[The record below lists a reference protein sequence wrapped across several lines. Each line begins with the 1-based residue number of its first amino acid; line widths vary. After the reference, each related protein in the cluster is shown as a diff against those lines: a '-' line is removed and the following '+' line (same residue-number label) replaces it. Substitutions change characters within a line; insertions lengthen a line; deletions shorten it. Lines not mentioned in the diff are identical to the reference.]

1 MAIMALPKIIDNKRK
16 KLAEVLIDISKQFEE
31 LSVATGYWDI
41 EGMKLILESIKDYK
55 KVRILIGREP
65 LLKRD
70 NKKDIEQPEPD
81 YPDKDFFD
89 DLSRIDPSPEL
100 KQVVIQMKEMID
112 SDQLQVR
119 VYRRSFLHAKCYIF
133 GNYEST
139 EAIGIIGSSNFTR
152 NGMTSNSELNSLES
166 DHRVVTFQPKT
177 PDQEVGHL
185 FWFDELWND
194 EKTEEWTGKF
204 IELVDTSVHG
214 ELLFSPYEMYIKTLD
229 YMYGDLLKE
238 DREIE
243 ALTDRKLQSFQ
254 ERSVK
259 QILWRLDKNG
269 VAMLADSVGLGKT
282 ITAIGVIRQ
291 YSGRRIIVIAPK
303 SLVGQWENEIAR
315 ERILGITVVSMQN
328 KNQIDEERK
337 KDRYMPISLF
347 VIDESHN
354 LRSHNSKRFQQISEW
369 LVDNS
374 DANTLLLTATPVN
387 NSIDDLTN
395 QILLGTR
402 GEQDLLQ
409 VNVRNS
415 EGVIKSRSFFDALF
429 ELKKRI
435 SQNRAQ
441 GNDME
446 PIYKEARQVIDPIL
460 REFVIRNTRQSIEE
474 ELDGKGLEIDG
485 KEFFFPK
492 IKVSNETFNS
502 GEYQS
507 IEINSV
513 IKSIEKTAVEN
524 IQETTDIL
532 VHPLR
537 QLEGLKDQEIDVSD
551 KSIIYRLYQ
560 YILSLS
566 FIPYRTS
573 MYDYKVYGKTLEDIK
588 NIKFTKETKEKLG
601 WQLSMYG
608 LLRIVWLKRF
618 ESSSYSLLESVKKYQ
633 KRLKTFEDIFLQENL
648 LLNLSDID
656 DILDEYEAEDGE
668 NLDLT
673 DDEIL
678 EKAKKLG
685 IQVSQDTHNIN
696 AIKED
701 IASEKKILTAIIE
714 LTEQFKNKD
723 KKLEVF
729 LDKVTEIAKK
739 DPNKK
744 ILVFSFFADTIR
756 YLKENIFNN
765 NEDIFTANNTEFV
778 SGKEKANAMR
788 SAERFAP
795 VAKDARERVST
806 EEELTYL
813 FSTDILAEGQNL
825 QDCGLLI
832 NYDLHWNPVRMIQRN
847 GRINRLGSPHS
858 EVEVINIVPNKE
870 LDQFL
875 GLVTKLEDKI
885 SLINA
890 TIGSDSSVLG
900 EQINPVHYK
909 GIYDVDSDTATTEYL
924 RLEKEADVFTDDQF
938 TSDLKHFREQ
948 VDQETQ
954 KAIEKIPIYKWGV
967 VDQSKIALS
976 PEVLVFSQSE
986 FSNNQKQFAFYRNNK
1001 NANALDVLLTG
1012 EALQVLRSNDQ
1023 ERKKDNIAL
1032 DKKLHLEYVSKNG
1045 PQITR
1050 FDNHIQRL
1058 TPSQQTILD
1067 EATTVGWNTTDRARL
1082 ESLLLTRNVFHGR
1095 IARKLTKQ
1103 LREVIRDGKLSE
1115 RDTILEKVKKTLPE
1129 EKQAVKVISVNPIF
1143 GFSRDN
1149 N

>member
-1 MAIMALPKIIDNKRK
+1 MKKFPKIIDNKRVN
-16 KLAEVLIDISKQFEE
+16 LLDSLISVSENFDEISI
-31 LSVATGYWDI
+31 ATGYWD
-41 EGMKLILESIKDYK
+41 LEATALLLPHLKNYK
-55 KVRILIGREP
+55 KIRLLIGREP
-65 LLKRD
+65 LIPRYQL
-70 NKKDIEQPEPD
+70 NEVEPD
-81 YPDKDFFD
+81 FPDKDIFD
-89 DLSRIDPSPEL
+89 DLQKLKIDSKLKPTVKEL
-100 KQVVIQMKEMID
+100 KKLVDEKILEVK
-112 SDQLQVR
+112 VFKKA
-119 VYRRSFLHAKCYIF
+119 FLHAKCYIF
-133 GNYEST
+133 GNFESET
-139 EAIGIIGSSNFTR
+139 AIGIIGSSNFTK
-152 NGMTSNSELNSLES
+152 NGITSNRELNAGE
-166 DHRVVTFQPKT
+166 DDQRVVQFNPKNEN
-177 PDQEVGHL
+177 QEHGHL
-185 FWFDELWND
+185 SWFEEVWTDEGCV
-194 EKTEEWTGKF
+194 EWTGKF
-204 IELVDTSVHG
+204 IELIDTSIHG
-214 ELLFSPYEMYIKTLD
+214 EMLFSPYEMYIKTLD
-229 YMYGDLLKE
+229 HMYGDLLKE
-238 DREIE
+238 DRKIE
-243 ALTDRKLQSFQ
+243 ALSSRKLQNFQ

-291 YSGRRIIVIAPK
+291 YIGRRIIVIAPK

-315 ERILGITVVSMQN
+315 EKILGITVISMQN

-337 KDRYMPISLF
+337 KDQYIPISLF

-429 ELKKRI
+429 ELKKKI

-441 GNDME
+441 GNDMT

-474 ELDGKGLEIDG
+474 ELNGNGLEIDG

-507 IEINSV
+507 IIIDSV
-513 IKSIEKTAVEN
+513 IESIEKTPVEK

-532 VHPLR
+532 IHPLR
-537 QLEGLKDQEIDVSD
+537 QLEELKKETMNITG

-573 MYDYKVYGKTLEDIK
+573 MYDHKVYGKTLDEIK
-588 NIKFTKETKEKLG
+588 NIKFTKETKEKIGL
-601 WQLSMYG
+601 QLSMYG

-618 ESSSYSLLESVKKYQ
+618 ESSSYALLASVKRYQ

-673 DDEIL
+673 DEEIL

-685 IQVSQDTHNIN
+685 TKVSTNSHNIK
-696 AIKED
+696 ALKED
-701 IASEKKILTAIIE
+701 IATEKEILAVIIE

-723 KKLEVF
+723 KKLAVF
-729 LDKVTEIAKK
+729 LEKVTKIAKK
-739 DPNKK
+739 NPNKK
-744 ILVFSFFADTIR
+744 ILVFSFFADTIK
-756 YLKENIFNN
+756 YLKENVLNN
-765 NEDIFTANNTEFV
+765 KKNIFTTENTEFV
-778 SGKEKANAMR
+778 SGKEKADAMR

-795 VAKDARERVST
+795 VAKDARERVS
-806 EEELTYL
+806 EKEELTYL
-813 FSTDILAEGQNL
+813 FSTDVLAEGQNL

-900 EQINPVHYK
+900 EQINPINYK
-909 GIYDVDSDTATTEYL
+909 GIYDTDSDTATAEYL

-938 TSDLKHFREQ
+938 IADLKHFKEQ
-948 VDQETQ
+948 ATPEAQN
-954 KAIEKIPIYKWGV
+954 ALEKIPVFKWGV
-967 VDQSKIALS
+967 VDQTKILQS

-986 FSNNQKQFAFYRNNK
+986 FSNNQKQFTFFRNNK
-1001 NANALDVLLTG
+1001 SANALDVLLTG
-1012 EALQVLRSNDQ
+1012 EALQTLRSNDQ
-1023 ERKKDNIAL
+1023 ERKKDNITL
-1032 DKKLHLEYVSKNG
+1032 NKKLHLEYVSKNG

-1050 FDNHIQRL
+1050 FDSNIQRL

-1067 EATTVGWNTTDRARL
+1067 EAMNVGWSASDRARL
-1082 ESLLLTRNVFHGR
+1082 ESLLMTRNVFHGR

-1103 LREVIRDGKLSE
+1103 LREVIREGKLSE
-1115 RDTILEKVKKTLPE
+1115 RDSILEKIKKILPE
-1129 EKQAVKVISVNPIF
+1129 EKQAVKVVSVNPIF

>member
-1 MAIMALPKIIDNKRK
+1 MKKFPKIIDNQRIN
-16 KLAEVLIDISKQFEE
+16 LLDTLVEASSNFDEISI
-31 LSVATGYWDI
+31 ATGYWD
-41 EGMKLILESIKDYK
+41 LEATAQFLPHLKNYK
-55 KVRILIGREP
+55 KIRLLIGREP
-65 LLKRD
+65 MIPRHQL
-70 NKKDIEQPEPD
+70 NEVEPNF
-81 YPDKDFFD
+81 PDKDIFE
-89 DLSRIDPSPEL
+89 DLQKLKIDSNLKPTVKEL
-100 KQVVIQMKEMID
+100 KLFVDNKILEVK
-112 SDQLQVR
+112 VFKKT
-119 VYRRSFLHAKCYIF
+119 FLHAKCYIF
-133 GNYEST
+133 GNFESET
-139 EAIGIIGSSNFTR
+139 ALGVIGSSNFTK
-152 NGMTSNSELNSLES
+152 NGLTTNRELNAGE
-166 DHRVVTFQPKT
+166 DDQRVVQFNPKNET
-177 PDQEVGHL
+177 QEHGHL
-185 FWFDELWND
+185 SWF
-194 EKTEEWTGKF
+194 EEMWTDDGCIKWTGKF
-204 IELVDTSVHG
+204 IELVDTSIHG

-238 DREIE
+238 DRAIE
-243 ALTDRKLQSFQ
+243 DLSDRKLQNFQ

-291 YSGRRIIVIAPK
+291 YTGRRIIVIAPK
-303 SLVGQWENEIAR
+303 SLIGQWENEIAR

-328 KNQIDEERK
+328 KNQINEERK

-347 VIDESHN
+347 IIDESHN

-369 LVDNS
+369 IVDNS
-374 DANTLLLTATPVN
+374 DANTLLVTATPVN

-409 VNVRNS
+409 INVRNS

-435 SQNRAQ
+435 NQNRAQ
-441 GNDME
+441 GKDMS

-474 ELDGKGLEIDG
+474 ELGGKGLEIDG
-485 KEFFFPK
+485 KIFHFPK

-507 IEINSV
+507 IEISSV
-513 IKSIEKTAVEN
+513 IESIEKTSVEK

-537 QLEGLKDQEIDVSD
+537 QLEELKNEAIDIAD

-566 FIPYRTS
+566 FIPYRTA
-573 MYDYKVYGKTLEDIK
+573 MYDHKVYGKTLEEIK
-588 NIKFTKETKEKLG
+588 NIQFSKETRENLG

-608 LLRIVWLKRF
+608 LLRIVLLKRF
-618 ESSSYSLLESVKKYQ
+618 ESSSYALLASVKKYQ
-633 KRLKTFEDIFLQENL
+633 RRLKTFEDILLQEDL

-673 DDEIL
+673 DDEII

-685 IQVSQDTHNIN
+685 KKISKDSHNIN

-701 IASEKKILTAIIE
+701 LNSENKILTSIIE
-714 LTEQFKNKD
+714 LTEQFKSKD

-729 LDKVTEIAKK
+729 LEKVTKIAKN
-739 DPNKK
+739 DPKKK
-744 ILVFSFFADTIR
+744 ILIFSFFADTVR
-756 YLKENIFNN
+756 YLKENILGDAGN
-765 NEDIFTANNTEFV
+765 IFTVKNSEFV
-778 SGKEKANAMR
+778 SGKERANAIQ

-795 VAKDARERVST
+795 IAKDARARVA
-806 EEELTYL
+806 EKDELTYL
-813 FSTDILAEGQNL
+813 FSTDVLAEGQNL

-832 NYDLHWNPVRMIQRN
+832 NYDIHWNPVRMIQRN

-858 EVEVINIVPNKE
+858 EIEVINIVPNKE

-900 EQINPVHYK
+900 EQINPIHYK
-909 GIYDVDSDTATTEYL
+909 GIYDTDSNTATAEYL
-924 RLEKEADVFTDDQF
+924 RLEKDADVFTDDQF
-938 TSDLKHFREQ
+938 ISDLKHFREQ
-948 VDQETQ
+948 STPEQQNTL
-954 KAIEKIPIYKWGV
+954 EKIPVSKWGV
-967 VDQSKIALS
+967 VDQSKILQA
-976 PEVLVFSQSE
+976 PEVIIFSRSE
-986 FSNNQKQFAFYRNNK
+986 FSNNQKQLTFYRNNK
-1001 NANALDVLLTG
+1001 STNALDVLLTG
-1012 EALQVLRSNDQ
+1012 EALQILRSNNQ
-1023 ERKKDNIAL
+1023 ERKKDNITL
-1032 DKKLHLEYVSKNG
+1032 DKKLHFEYVSKNG

-1050 FDNHIQRL
+1050 FDNNIQRL
-1058 TPSQQTILD
+1058 TPSQQIILD
-1067 EATTVGWNTTDRARL
+1067 EAMSVGWSASDRARL
-1082 ESLLLTRNVFHGR
+1082 ESLLMTRNVFHGR

-1115 RDTILEKVKKTLPE
+1115 RDEILEKIKKILPE
-1129 EKQAVKVISVNPIF
+1129 EKKPVKVISVNPIF

>member
-1 MAIMALPKIIDNKRK
+1 MKKFPKIIDNTRVD
-16 KLAEVLIDISKQFEE
+16 LLNSLISVSANFDEISI
-31 LSVATGYWDI
+31 ATGYWD
-41 EGMKLILESIKDYK
+41 LEATALLLPHLKKYK
-55 KVRILIGREP
+55 KIRLLIGREP
-65 LLKRD
+65 LIPRHQL
-70 NKKDIEQPEPD
+70 NEVEPD
-81 YPDKDFFD
+81 FPDKDIFE
-89 DLSRIDPSPEL
+89 DLQKLKIDSNLKPTVKEL
-100 KQVVIQMKEMID
+100 KQLVDNKILEVK
-112 SDQLQVR
+112 VFKKA
-119 VYRRSFLHAKCYIF
+119 FLHAKCYIF
-133 GNYEST
+133 GNFESET
-139 EAIGIIGSSNFTR
+139 AIGVIGSSNFTK
-152 NGMTSNSELNSLES
+152 NGITSNRELNAGE
-166 DHRVVTFQPKT
+166 DDQRVVQFNPKNK
-177 PDQEVGHL
+177 DQEHGHL
-185 FWFDELWND
+185 SWFEEVWTDEGCV
-194 EKTEEWTGKF
+194 EWTGKF
-204 IELVDTSVHG
+204 IELIDTSIHG
-214 ELLFSPYEMYIKTLD
+214 EMLFSPYEMYIKTLD
-229 YMYGDLLKE
+229 HMYGDLLKE
-238 DREIE
+238 DRKIE
-243 ALTDRKLQSFQ
+243 ALSSRKLQNFQ

-291 YSGRRIIVIAPK
+291 YIGRRIIVIAPK

-315 ERILGITVVSMQN
+315 EKILGITVISMQN

-337 KDRYMPISLF
+337 KDQYIPISLF

-429 ELKKRI
+429 ELKKKI

-441 GNDME
+441 GNDMT

-474 ELDGKGLEIDG
+474 ELNGNGLEIDG

-507 IEINSV
+507 IIIDSV
-513 IKSIEKTAVEN
+513 IESIEKTPVEK

-532 VHPLR
+532 IHPLR
-537 QLEGLKDQEIDVSD
+537 QLEELKKETMNITG

-573 MYDYKVYGKTLEDIK
+573 MYDHKVYGKTLDEIK
-588 NIKFTKETKEKLG
+588 NIKFTKETKEKIGL
-601 WQLSMYG
+601 QLSMYG

-618 ESSSYSLLESVKKYQ
+618 ESSSYALLASVKRYQ

-673 DDEIL
+673 DEEIL

-685 IQVSQDTHNIN
+685 TKVSTNSHNIK
-696 AIKED
+696 ALKED
-701 IASEKKILTAIIE
+701 IATEKEILAVIIE

-723 KKLEVF
+723 KKLAVF
-729 LDKVTEIAKK
+729 LEKVTKIAKK
-739 DPNKK
+739 NPNKK
-744 ILVFSFFADTIR
+744 ILVFSFFADTIK
-756 YLKENIFNN
+756 YLKENVLNN
-765 NEDIFTANNTEFV
+765 KKNIFTTENTEFV
-778 SGKEKANAMR
+778 SGKEKADAMR

-795 VAKDARERVST
+795 VAKDARERVS
-806 EEELTYL
+806 EKEELTYL
-813 FSTDILAEGQNL
+813 FSTDVLAEGQNL

-900 EQINPVHYK
+900 EQINPINYK
-909 GIYDVDSDTATTEYL
+909 GIYDTDSDTATAEYL

-938 TSDLKHFREQ
+938 IADLKHFKEQ
-948 VDQETQ
+948 ATPEAQN
-954 KAIEKIPIYKWGV
+954 ALEKIPVFKWGV
-967 VDQSKIALS
+967 VDQTKILQS

-986 FSNNQKQFAFYRNNK
+986 FSNNQKQFTFFRNNK
-1001 NANALDVLLTG
+1001 SANALDVLLTG
-1012 EALQVLRSNDQ
+1012 EALQTLRSNDQ
-1023 ERKKDNIAL
+1023 ERKKDNITL
-1032 DKKLHLEYVSKNG
+1032 NKKLHLEYVSKNG

-1050 FDNHIQRL
+1050 FDSNIQRL

-1067 EATTVGWNTTDRARL
+1067 EAMNVGWSASDRARL
-1082 ESLLLTRNVFHGR
+1082 ESLLMTRNVFHGR

-1103 LREVIRDGKLSE
+1103 LREVIREGKLSE
-1115 RDTILEKVKKTLPE
+1115 RDSILEKIKKILPE
-1129 EKQAVKVISVNPIF
+1129 EKQAVKVVSVNPIF

>member
-1 MAIMALPKIIDNKRK
+1 MKKFPKIIDNKRIN
-16 KLAEVLIDISKQFEE
+16 LLESLISVSENFNEISI
-31 LSVATGYWDI
+31 ATGYWD
-41 EGMKLILESIKDYK
+41 LEATALLLPYLKKYK
-55 KVRILIGREP
+55 KIRLLIGREP
-65 LLKRD
+65 LIPRHQL
-70 NKKDIEQPEPD
+70 NEVEPD
-81 YPDKDFFD
+81 FPDKDIFE
-89 DLSRIDPSPEL
+89 DLQKLKIDSNLKPTVREL
-100 KQVVIQMKEMID
+100 KLLVDNKILEVK
-112 SDQLQVR
+112 VFKKA
-119 VYRRSFLHAKCYIF
+119 FLHAKCYIF
-133 GNYEST
+133 GNFESET
-139 EAIGIIGSSNFTR
+139 AIGVIGSSNFTK
-152 NGMTSNSELNSLES
+152 NGLTTNRELNAGE
-166 DHRVVTFQPKT
+166 DDQRVVQFNPKNK
-177 PDQEVGHL
+177 DQEQGHL
-185 FWFDELWND
+185 SWFEEVWTDD
-194 EKTEEWTGKF
+194 GCIEWTGKF

-243 ALTDRKLQSFQ
+243 ALSDRKLQNFQ

-291 YSGRRIIVIAPK
+291 YTGRRIIVIAPK

-347 VIDESHN
+347 VVDESHN

-374 DANTLLLTATPVN
+374 DAGTLLLTATPVN

-441 GNDME
+441 GSDMD

-474 ELDGKGLEIDG
+474 ELNGRGLEIDG

-502 GEYQS
+502 GDYQS
-507 IEINSV
+507 IKINSA
-513 IKSIEKTAVEN
+513 IEPIEKTPVEK
-524 IQETTDIL
+524 IQETTDVL

-537 QLEGLKDQEIDVSD
+537 QLQESDGQEIDISD

-573 MYDYKVYGKTLEDIK
+573 MYDHKVYGKELEDIK
-588 NIKFTKETKEKLG
+588 NIKFTKETKEKIGL
-601 WQLSMYG
+601 QLSMYG

-618 ESSSYSLLESVKKYQ
+618 ESSSYALLESVKKYQ
-633 KRLKTFEDIFLQENL
+633 KRLKTFEDILLQENL

-668 NLDLT
+668 NIDLT

-685 IQVSQDTHNIN
+685 TKISTDSHNIN

-701 IASEKKILTAIIE
+701 LASEKKILTAIVE
-714 LTEQFKNKD
+714 LTDQFKSKD

-729 LDKVTEIAKK
+729 LRKVTEIAKK

-744 ILVFSFFADTIR
+744 ILVFSFFADTVR
-756 YLKENIFNN
+756 YLKENTLNGAGN
-765 NEDIFTANNTEFV
+765 IFTVENTEFV

-795 VAKDARERVST
+795 VAKDARDRVSDK
-806 EEELTYL
+806 EELTYL
-813 FSTDILAEGQNL
+813 FSTDVLAEGQNL

-900 EQINPVHYK
+900 EQINPIHYK
-909 GIYDVDSDTATTEYL
+909 GIYDTDSDTATAEYL

-938 TSDLKHFREQ
+938 ISDLKHFREQ
-948 VDQETQ
+948 AKPEAQN
-954 KAIEKIPIYKWGV
+954 AIEKIPMHKWGV
-967 VDQSKIALS
+967 VDQSKIIQS

-986 FSNNQKQFAFYRNNK
+986 FSNNQRQFTFYRNNK
-1001 NANALDVLLTG
+1001 SSNALDVLLTG
-1012 EALQVLRSNDQ
+1012 EALQVLRSDDQ
-1023 ERKKDNIAL
+1023 ERKKDNISF
-1032 DKKLHLEYVSKNG
+1032 DKKIHLEYVSKNS

-1067 EATTVGWNTTDRARL
+1067 EAMTVGWGATDRARL

-1103 LREVIRDGKLSE
+1103 LREVIREGKLSE
-1115 RDTILEKVKKTLPE
+1115 RDSILGEIKKMLPE
-1129 EKQAVKVISVNPIF
+1129 EKQSVKVVAVNPIF
-1143 GFSRDN
+1143 GFARDN

>member
-1 MAIMALPKIIDNKRK
+1 MNLPKIIDNNRRK
-16 KLAEVLIDISKQFEE
+16 LLDCLITASNDFDEISI
-31 LSVATGYWDI
+31 ATGYWD
-41 EGMKLILESIKDYK
+41 LEATALLLPYLKNYK
-55 KVRILIGREP
+55 KIRLLIGREP
-65 LLKRD
+65 LIPRYQL
-70 NKKDIEQPEPD
+70 NEVEPD
-81 YPDKDFFD
+81 FPDKDIFE
-89 DLSRIDPSPEL
+89 DLQKLKIDSNLKPTVKEL
-100 KQVVIQMKEMID
+100 KSLVDNKILEVK
-112 SDQLQVR
+112 VFKKA
-119 VYRRSFLHAKCYIF
+119 FLHAKCYIF
-133 GNYEST
+133 GNFESET
-139 EAIGIIGSSNFTR
+139 ALGIIGSSNFTK
-152 NGMTSNSELNSLES
+152 NGLTINRELNAGE
-166 DHRVVTFQPKT
+166 DDQRVVQFNPKNKT
-177 PDQEVGHL
+177 QEHGHL
-185 FWFDELWND
+185 SWFEEVWTDD
-194 EKTEEWTGKF
+194 GCVEWTGKF
-204 IELVDTSVHG
+204 VELVDTSIHG

-243 ALTDRKLQSFQ
+243 ALSSRKLQSFQ

-291 YSGRRIIVIAPK
+291 YVGRRIIVIAPK

-315 ERILGITVVSMQN
+315 EKILGITVVSMQN

-354 LRSHNSKRFQQISEW
+354 LRSHSSRRFQQISQW

-441 GNDME
+441 GNDMA

-474 ELDGKGLEIDG
+474 ELGGKGLEIDG

-507 IEINSV
+507 IIINSV
-513 IKSIEKTAVEN
+513 IKSIEKTSVEK

-537 QLEGLKDQEIDVSD
+537 QLEKLKDKEIDISD

-566 FIPYRTS
+566 FIPYRTA
-573 MYDYKVYGKTLEDIK
+573 MYDHKVYGKTLEEIK
-588 NIKFTKETKEKLG
+588 NIKFTKETKENLG

-608 LLRIVWLKRF
+608 LLRIVLLKRF
-618 ESSSYSLLESVKKYQ
+618 ESSSHALLASVKKYQ
-633 KRLKTFEDIFLQENL
+633 KRLKTFEDILLQENL

-668 NLDLT
+668 SLDLT
-673 DDEIL
+673 DEEIL
-678 EKAKKLG
+678 EKAKKFG
-685 IQVSQDTHNIN
+685 TKISKDSHNII

-701 IASEKKILTAIIE
+701 LALEKKIITAILE
-714 LTEQFKNKD
+714 LTEEFKSKD

-729 LDKVTEIAKK
+729 LEKVTEITKK

-744 ILVFSFFADTIR
+744 ILIFSFFADTVR
-756 YLKENIFNN
+756 YLKENVLVSSGN
-765 NEDIFTANNTEFV
+765 IFTPENTEFV
-778 SGKEKANAMR
+778 SGKERANAMQ

-795 VAKDARERVST
+795 VAKDARERIS
-806 EEELTYL
+806 EKDEITYL
-813 FSTDILAEGQNL
+813 FSTDVLAEGQNL

-858 EVEVINIVPNKE
+858 EIEVINIIPNKE

-900 EQINPVHYK
+900 EQINPINYK
-909 GIYDVDSDTATTEYL
+909 GIYDTDSNTATTEYL

-938 TSDLKHFREQ
+938 ISDLKYFREQ
-948 VDQETQ
+948 ATPEAQN
-954 KAIEKIPIYKWGV
+954 ALEKIPVSKWGV
-967 VDQSKIALS
+967 IDQEKIIQS

-986 FSNNQKQFAFYRNNK
+986 FSNNQKQFTFYRNNRS
-1001 NANALDVLLTG
+1001 ANALDVLLIG
-1012 EALQVLRSNDQ
+1012 EALQTLRSNNR

-1032 DKKLHLEYVSKNG
+1032 DKKAHLEYVLKNG

-1050 FDNHIQRL
+1050 FDNNIQRL

-1067 EATTVGWNTTDRARL
+1067 EAMTVGWSASDRARL
-1082 ESLLLTRNVFHGR
+1082 ESLLLTRNIFHGR

-1115 RDTILEKVKKTLPE
+1115 RDEILERIKKMLPE
-1129 EKQAVKVISVNPIF
+1129 EKKSVKVVSVNPIF

-1149 N
+1149 S

>member
-1 MAIMALPKIIDNKRK
+1 MKKFPKIIDNKRVN
-16 KLAEVLIDISKQFEE
+16 LLESLISVSENFDEISI
-31 LSVATGYWDI
+31 ATGYWD
-41 EGMKLILESIKDYK
+41 LEATALLLPYLKKYK
-55 KVRILIGREP
+55 KIRLLIGREP
-65 LLKRD
+65 LIPRHQL
-70 NKKDIEQPEPD
+70 NEVEPD
-81 YPDKDFFD
+81 FPDKDIFE
-89 DLSRIDPSPEL
+89 DLQKLKIDSNLKPTVKEL
-100 KQVVIQMKEMID
+100 KLLVDNKILEVK
-112 SDQLQVR
+112 VFKKA
-119 VYRRSFLHAKCYIF
+119 FLHAKCYIF
-133 GNYEST
+133 GNFESET
-139 EAIGIIGSSNFTR
+139 AIGVIGSSNFTK
-152 NGMTSNSELNSLES
+152 NGLTTNRELNAGE
-166 DHRVVTFQPKT
+166 DDQRVVQFNPKNK
-177 PDQEVGHL
+177 DQEHGHL
-185 FWFDELWND
+185 SWFEEVWTDD
-194 EKTEEWTGKF
+194 GCIEWTGKF

-243 ALTDRKLQSFQ
+243 ALSDRKLQNFQ

-291 YSGRRIIVIAPK
+291 YTGRRIIVIAPK

-347 VIDESHN
+347 VVDESHN

-374 DANTLLLTATPVN
+374 DADTLLLTATPVN

-441 GNDME
+441 GNDMA

-502 GEYQS
+502 GDYQS
-507 IEINSV
+507 IKINSA
-513 IKSIEKTAVEN
+513 IEPIEKTPVEK
-524 IQETTDIL
+524 IQETTDVL

-537 QLEGLKDQEIDVSD
+537 QLQESDGQEIDISD

-573 MYDYKVYGKTLEDIK
+573 MYDHKVYGKELEDIK
-588 NIKFTKETKEKLG
+588 NIKFIKETKEKIGL
-601 WQLSMYG
+601 QLSMYG

-618 ESSSYSLLESVKKYQ
+618 ESSSYALLESVKKYQ
-633 KRLKTFEDIFLQENL
+633 KRLKTFEDILLQENL

-668 NLDLT
+668 NIDLT

-685 IQVSQDTHNIN
+685 TKISTDSYNIN

-701 IASEKKILTAIIE
+701 LASEKKILTAIVE
-714 LTEQFKNKD
+714 LTDQFKSKD

-729 LDKVTEIAKK
+729 LRKVTEIAKK
-739 DPNKK
+739 DPSKK
-744 ILVFSFFADTIR
+744 ILVFSFFADTVR
-756 YLKENIFNN
+756 YLKENTLNGAGN
-765 NEDIFTANNTEFV
+765 IFTVENTEFV

-795 VAKDARERVST
+795 VAKDARDRVSDK
-806 EEELTYL
+806 EELTYL
-813 FSTDILAEGQNL
+813 FSTDVLAEGQNL

-900 EQINPVHYK
+900 EQINPIHYK
-909 GIYDVDSDTATTEYL
+909 GIYDTDSDTATAEYL

-938 TSDLKHFREQ
+938 ISDLKHFREQ
-948 VDQETQ
+948 AKPEAQD
-954 KAIEKIPIYKWGV
+954 AIEKIPMHKWGV
-967 VDQSKIALS
+967 VDQSKIIQS

-986 FSNNQKQFAFYRNNK
+986 FSNNQKQFTFYRNNK
-1001 NANALDVLLTG
+1001 SSNALDVLLTG

-1023 ERKKDNIAL
+1023 ERKKDKISL
-1032 DKKLHLEYVSKNG
+1032 DKKIHLEYVSKNG

-1067 EATTVGWNTTDRARL
+1067 EAMTVGWSATDRARL

-1095 IARKLTKQ
+1095 IARKLTKK
-1103 LREVIRDGKLSE
+1103 LREVIREGKTEE
-1115 RDTILEKVKKTLPE
+1115 RDAILEKIKKILPE
-1129 EKQAVKVISVNPIF
+1129 ERMQVKVVSVNPIF

-1149 N
+1149 S

>member
-1 MAIMALPKIIDNKRK
+1 MKKFPKIIDNQRRK
-16 KLAEVLIDISKQFEE
+16 LLDMLIEISDNYDEI
-31 LSVATGYWDI
+31 SIATGYWD
-41 EGMKLILESIKDYK
+41 LEATALLLPHLKNYK
-55 KVRILIGREP
+55 KIRLLIGREP
-65 LLKRD
+65 LIPRHQL
-70 NKKDIEQPEPD
+70 NEIEPD
-81 YPDKDFFD
+81 FPDKDIFE
-89 DLSRIDPSPEL
+89 DLQKLKIDSNLKPTVKEL
-100 KQVVIQMKEMID
+100 KELVDNKILEVK
-112 SDQLQVR
+112 VFKKA
-119 VYRRSFLHAKCYIF
+119 FLHAKCYIF
-133 GNYEST
+133 GNFESET
-139 EAIGIIGSSNFTR
+139 AIGIIGSSNFTK
-152 NGMTSNSELNSLES
+152 NGITSNRELNAGE
-166 DHRVVTFQPKT
+166 DDQRVVQFNPKNKT
-177 PDQEVGHL
+177 QEHGHL
-185 FWFDELWND
+185 SWF
-194 EKTEEWTGKF
+194 EEVWTDDGCVEWSGKF

-243 ALTDRKLQSFQ
+243 ALSDRKLQDFQ

-291 YSGRRIIVIAPK
+291 YTGRRIIVIAPK

-315 ERILGITVVSMQN
+315 EKILGITVVSMQN

-374 DANTLLLTATPVN
+374 EANTLLLTATPVN

-474 ELDGKGLEIDG
+474 ELSGKGLEIDG

-502 GEYQS
+502 GDYQS
-507 IEINSV
+507 IEIDSV
-513 IKSIEKTAVEN
+513 IEPIEKTPVEK
-524 IQETTDIL
+524 IQETTDLL

-537 QLEGLKDQEIDVSD
+537 QLKELKNQDIDISD

-573 MYDYKVYGKTLEDIK
+573 MYDHKVYGKTLEEIK
-588 NIKFTKETKEKLG
+588 NIKFTKETKEKIGL
-601 WQLSMYG
+601 QLSMYG

-618 ESSSYSLLESVKKYQ
+618 ESSSYALLESVKKYQ
-633 KRLKTFEDIFLQENL
+633 KRLKTFEDILLQENL

-656 DILDEYEAEDGE
+656 DILDEYEVEDGE
-668 NLDLT
+668 NIDLT
-673 DDEIL
+673 DDEIF

-685 IQVSQDTHNIN
+685 TKISTDSHDID

-701 IASEKKILTAIIE
+701 IAYEKEILTAIVE

-729 LDKVTEIAKK
+729 LRKVTEIAKN

-744 ILVFSFFADTIR
+744 ILVFSFFADTVR
-756 YLKENIFNN
+756 YLKENVLNSSGNF
-765 NEDIFTANNTEFV
+765 FTVENTEFV
-778 SGKEKANAMR
+778 SGKEKSSAMR

-795 VAKDARERVST
+795 IAKDARDRVS
-806 EEELTYL
+806 EKEELTYL
-813 FSTDILAEGQNL
+813 FSTDVLAEGQNL

-858 EVEVINIVPNKE
+858 EVKVINIVPNKE

-900 EQINPVHYK
+900 EQINPIHYK
-909 GIYDVDSDTATTEYL
+909 GIYNTDSDTATAEYL

-938 TSDLKHFREQ
+938 ISDLKHFKEQ
-948 VDQETQ
+948 ATQEAQ
-954 KAIEKIPIYKWGV
+954 NALEKIPLSKWGV
-967 VDQSKIALS
+967 IDPSKILQS
-976 PEVLVFSQSE
+976 PEVLVFSRSE
-986 FSNNQKQFAFYRNNK
+986 FSNNQKQFNFYRNDK
-1001 NANALDVLLTG
+1001 KANALDVLLTG
-1012 EALQVLRSNDQ
+1012 EALQVLRSNNQ
-1023 ERKKDNIAL
+1023 ERKKDNISL
-1032 DKKLHLEYVSKNG
+1032 DKELHLEYVSKNG

-1067 EATTVGWNTTDRARL
+1067 EAMNVGWSATDRARL
-1082 ESLLLTRNVFHGR
+1082 EGLLMTRNVFHGR
-1095 IARKLTKQ
+1095 VARKLTKQ
-1103 LREVIRDGKLSE
+1103 LREVIREGKMSE
-1115 RDTILEKVKKTLPE
+1115 RDSILDKIKKILPE
-1129 EKQAVKVISVNPIF
+1129 EKQAVKVASVNPIF

>member
-1 MAIMALPKIIDNKRK
+1 MASCPKIIDNKRK
-16 KLAEVLIDISKQFEE
+16 ILLNILIKLSSDFNEISI
-31 LSVATGYWDI
+31 ATGYWDL
-41 EGMKLILESIKDYK
+41 EATKLLLPYLKKYKKIRLLIGQEPLINRYKKNQVEPDFPDQDIFEDLQKLKINSDLKPTVQDLKKLVDNKILEVKVFK
-55 KVRILIGREP
+55 KA
-65 LLKRD
+65 
-70 NKKDIEQPEPD
+70 
-81 YPDKDFFD
+81 
-89 DLSRIDPSPEL
+89 
-100 KQVVIQMKEMID
+100 
-112 SDQLQVR
+112 
-119 VYRRSFLHAKCYIF
+119 FLHAKCYIF
-133 GNYEST
+133 GNFESET
-139 EAIGIIGSSNFTR
+139 AIGIIGSSNFTK
-152 NGMTSNSELNSLES
+152 NGITSNRELNAGE
-166 DHRVVTFQPKT
+166 DDQRVVQFNPKNK
-177 PDQEVGHL
+177 DQEHGHL
-185 FWFDELWND
+185 SWFEEVWTDEGCV
-194 EKTEEWTGKF
+194 EWTGKF

-243 ALTDRKLQSFQ
+243 ALSDRKLQNFQ

-291 YSGRRIIVIAPK
+291 YTGRRIIVIAPK

-315 ERILGITVVSMQN
+315 EKILGITVVSMQN

-441 GNDME
+441 GNDMA

-492 IKVSNETFNS
+492 IKVSNKTFNS
-502 GEYQS
+502 GNYQS
-507 IEINSV
+507 IKINSA
-513 IKSIEKTAVEN
+513 IEPIEKTPVEK
-524 IQETTDIL
+524 IQETTDVLI
-532 VHPLR
+532 HPLR
-537 QLEGLKDQEIDVSD
+537 QLKESGDQEIDVSD

-560 YILSLS
+560 YILALS
-566 FIPYRTS
+566 FIPYRTAI
-573 MYDYKVYGKTLEDIK
+573 YDHKVYGKNIEEIK
-588 NIKFTKETKEKLG
+588 NIKFTKETKEKIGL
-601 WQLSMYG
+601 QLSMYG

-618 ESSSYSLLESVKKYQ
+618 ESSSYALLESVKKYQ
-633 KRLKTFEDIFLQENL
+633 KRLKTFEDILLQENI

-668 NLDLT
+668 NIDLT

-685 IQVSQDTHNIN
+685 TKISTDSHNIN

-701 IASEKKILTAIIE
+701 LALEKKILTAIVE
-714 LTEQFKNKD
+714 LTEQFKSKD

-729 LDKVTEIAKK
+729 LRKVTEIAKK

-744 ILVFSFFADTIR
+744 ILVFSFFADTVR
-756 YLKENIFNN
+756 YLKENILNSAEN
-765 NEDIFTANNTEFV
+765 IFTVENTEFV

-795 VAKDARERVST
+795 VAKDARDRVT
-806 EEELTYL
+806 KKEELNYL
-813 FSTDILAEGQNL
+813 FSTDVLAEGQNL

-900 EQINPVHYK
+900 EQINPIHYK
-909 GIYDVDSDTATTEYL
+909 GIYDTDSDTATAEYL

-938 TSDLKHFREQ
+938 ISDLKHFREQ
-948 VDQETQ
+948 ATSEAQN
-954 KAIEKIPIYKWGV
+954 AIEKIPLSKWGV
-967 VDQSKIALS
+967 VDQSKILQS
-976 PEVLVFSQSE
+976 PDVLVFSRSE
-986 FSNNQKQFAFYRNNK
+986 FSNNQKQFTFYRNDK
-1001 NANALDVLLTG
+1001 KANALDVLLTG
-1012 EALQVLRSNDQ
+1012 EALQVLRSNNQ
-1023 ERKKDNIAL
+1023 ERKKDNISL
-1032 DKKLHLEYVSKNG
+1032 DKKLHFEYVSKNG

-1067 EATTVGWNTTDRARL
+1067 EAMNVGWSASDRARL
-1082 ESLLLTRNVFHGR
+1082 ESLLMTRNVFHGR

-1103 LREVIRDGKLSE
+1103 LREVIREGKLSE
-1115 RDTILEKVKKTLPE
+1115 RDSILEKIKKTLPE
-1129 EKQAVKVISVNPIF
+1129 EKQTVKVVSVNPIF

>member
-1 MAIMALPKIIDNKRK
+1 MKNLPKIIDNQRK
-16 KLAEVLIDISKQFEE
+16 KLLDSLIEASNNFDEISI
-31 LSVATGYWDI
+31 ATGYWD
-41 EGMKLILESIKDYK
+41 LEATALLLPYLKNYK
-55 KVRILIGREP
+55 KIRLLIGREP
-65 LLKRD
+65 LIPRHQL
-70 NKKDIEQPEPD
+70 NEVEPD
-81 YPDKDFFD
+81 FPDKDIFE
-89 DLSRIDPSPEL
+89 DLQKLKIDSNLKPTVREL
-100 KQVVIQMKEMID
+100 KLLVDNKILEVK
-112 SDQLQVR
+112 VFKKA
-119 VYRRSFLHAKCYIF
+119 FLHAKCYIF
-133 GNYEST
+133 GNFES
-139 EAIGIIGSSNFTR
+139 ENALGIIGSSNFTK
-152 NGMTSNSELNSLES
+152 NGLTISRELNAGE
-166 DHRVVTFQPKT
+166 DDQRVVQFNPKNET
-177 PDQEVGHL
+177 QEHGHL
-185 FWFDELWND
+185 SWFEEVWADD
-194 EKTEEWTGKF
+194 GCIEWTGNF
-204 IELVDTSVHG
+204 IELVDTSIHG

-229 YMYGDLLKE
+229 FMYGDLLKE

-243 ALTDRKLQSFQ
+243 ALSDRKLQNFQ

-291 YSGRRIIVIAPK
+291 YTGRRIIVIAPK
-303 SLVGQWENEIAR
+303 SLIGQWENEIAR
-315 ERILGITVVSMQN
+315 ERILGVTVVSMQN

-402 GEQDLLQ
+402 GEQDILQ

-441 GNDME
+441 GNDMA

-474 ELDGKGLEIDG
+474 ELAGKGLEIDG
-485 KEFFFPK
+485 KEFHFPK

-502 GEYQS
+502 GDYQS
-507 IEINSV
+507 IAISSV
-513 IKSIEKTAVEN
+513 IESIEKTSVEK

-537 QLEGLKDQEIDVSD
+537 QLVELKNEAIDTSD

-566 FIPYRTS
+566 FIPYRTA
-573 MYDYKVYGKTLEDIK
+573 MYDHKVYGKTLEEIK
-588 NIKFTKETKEKLG
+588 NTKFTKETKKNLG

-608 LLRIVWLKRF
+608 LLRIVLLKRF
-618 ESSSYSLLESVKKYQ
+618 ESSSYALLASVKKYQ
-633 KRLKTFEDIFLQENL
+633 RRLKTFEDILIQENL

-673 DDEIL
+673 DDEII

-685 IQVSQDTHNIN
+685 TKISKDSHNIT

-701 IASEKKILTAIIE
+701 INSENKILTAIVE
-714 LTEQFKNKD
+714 LTEQFKSKD

-729 LDKVTEIAKK
+729 LGKVVEIAKN
-739 DPNKK
+739 DPKKK
-744 ILVFSFFADTIR
+744 ILIFSFFADTVR
-756 YLKENIFNN
+756 YLKENILDGSEN
-765 NEDIFTANNTEFV
+765 IFTDENTEFV
-778 SGKEKANAMR
+778 SGKERVNAMQ

-795 VAKDARERVST
+795 VAKDARERVA
-806 EEELTYL
+806 EKDELTYL
-813 FSTDILAEGQNL
+813 FSTDVLAEGQNL

-847 GRINRLGSPHS
+847 GRINRLGSPHP
-858 EVEVINIVPNKE
+858 EIEVINIVPNKE

-900 EQINPVHYK
+900 EQINPIHYK
-909 GIYDVDSDTATTEYL
+909 GIYDTDTNTATAEYL
-924 RLEKEADVFTDDQF
+924 RLEKESDVFTDDQF
-938 TSDLKHFREQ
+938 ISDLKHFREQ
-948 VDQETQ
+948 ATPEQRN
-954 KAIEKIPIYKWGV
+954 ALEKIPVSKWGV
-967 VDQSKIALS
+967 VDQSTILQS

-986 FSNNQKQFAFYRNNK
+986 FSNNQKQFTFYRNNK
-1001 NANALDVLLTG
+1001 SANALDVLLTG
-1012 EALQVLRSNDQ
+1012 EALQILRSNDQ
-1023 ERKKDNIAL
+1023 ERKKDNISL

-1050 FDNHIQRL
+1050 FERSAVGL
-1058 TPSQQTILD
+1058 TNSQQTVLD
-1067 EATTVGWNTTDRARL
+1067 QAMSAGWSAADRQRL
-1082 ESLLLTRNVFHGR
+1082 EALLTTRNVFHGR
-1095 IARKLTKQ
+1095 IARKLSRQ
-1103 LREVIRDGKLSE
+1103 MREVIKEGKLSE
-1115 RDTILEKVKKTLPE
+1115 RNEILEKIKKMLPE
-1129 EKQAVKVISVNPIF
+1129 EKAQVKVVSVSPIF

>member
-1 MAIMALPKIIDNKRK
+1 MKKFPKIIDNTRVN
-16 KLAEVLIDISKQFEE
+16 LLDSLISVSANFDEISI
-31 LSVATGYWDI
+31 ATGYWD
-41 EGMKLILESIKDYK
+41 LEATALLLPHLKNYK
-55 KVRILIGREP
+55 KIRLLIGREP
-65 LLKRD
+65 LIPRHQL
-70 NKKDIEQPEPD
+70 NEVEPD
-81 YPDKDFFD
+81 FPDRDIFE
-89 DLSRIDPSPEL
+89 DLQKLKIDSNLKPTVKEL
-100 KQVVIQMKEMID
+100 KQLVDNKILEVK
-112 SDQLQVR
+112 VFKKA
-119 VYRRSFLHAKCYIF
+119 FLHAKCYIF
-133 GNYEST
+133 GNFESET
-139 EAIGIIGSSNFTR
+139 AIGVIGSSNFTK
-152 NGMTSNSELNSLES
+152 NGLTTNRELNAGE
-166 DHRVVTFQPKT
+166 DDQRVVQFNPKNET
-177 PDQEVGHL
+177 QEHSHL
-185 FWFDELWND
+185 SWFEEVWTDD
-194 EKTEEWTGKF
+194 GCIEWTGKF
-204 IELVDTSVHG
+204 IELVDTSIHG

-229 YMYGDLLKE
+229 FMYGDLLKE

-243 ALTDRKLQSFQ
+243 ALSDRKLQNFQ

-291 YSGRRIIVIAPK
+291 YTGRRIIVIAPK

-315 ERILGITVVSMQN
+315 EKILGITVVSMQN

-441 GNDME
+441 GNDMA

-507 IEINSV
+507 IKINSV
-513 IKSIEKTAVEN
+513 IESIEKTSVEK

-537 QLEGLKDQEIDVSD
+537 QLEEFKSEAIDIAD

-566 FIPYRTS
+566 FIPYRTA
-573 MYDYKVYGKTLEDIK
+573 MYDHKVYGKTLEEIK
-588 NIKFTKETKEKLG
+588 NIKFTKETKENLG

-608 LLRIVWLKRF
+608 LLRIVLLKRF
-618 ESSSYSLLESVKKYQ
+618 ESSSYALLASVKKYQ
-633 KRLKTFEDIFLQENL
+633 KRLKTFEDILLQENL

-685 IQVSQDTHNIN
+685 TKISKDSHNIT

-701 IASEKKILTAIIE
+701 LDAENRILTAIVE
-714 LTEQFKNKD
+714 LTEQFKSKD

-729 LDKVTEIAKK
+729 LEKVTELAKN
-739 DPNKK
+739 DPKKK
-744 ILVFSFFADTIR
+744 ILVFSFFADTVR
-756 YLKENIFNN
+756 YLKENILNSAGN
-765 NEDIFTANNTEFV
+765 IFTVENTEFV

-795 VAKDARERVST
+795 VAKDARERVS
-806 EEELTYL
+806 EKEELTYL
-813 FSTDILAEGQNL
+813 FSTDVLAEGQNL

-858 EVEVINIVPNKE
+858 EIEVINIVPNKE
-870 LDQFL
+870 LDEFL

-900 EQINPVHYK
+900 EQINPIHYK
-909 GIYDVDSDTATTEYL
+909 GIYDTDSDTATAEYL

-938 TSDLKHFREQ
+938 ISDLKHFREQ
-948 VDQETQ
+948 ATPEAQN
-954 KAIEKIPIYKWGV
+954 ALEKIPLSKWGV
-967 VDQSKIALS
+967 VDQAKILQS
-976 PEVLVFSQSE
+976 PEVLVFSRSE
-986 FSNNQKQFAFYRNNK
+986 FSNNQKQFTFYRNSK
-1001 NANALDVLLTG
+1001 SANALDVLLTG
-1012 EALQVLRSNDQ
+1012 EALQTLRSNNQ
-1023 ERKKDNIAL
+1023 ERKKDNISL

-1050 FDNHIQRL
+1050 FDNNIQRL

-1067 EATTVGWNTTDRARL
+1067 EAMNVGWSATDRARL

-1103 LREVIRDGKLSE
+1103 LREVIREGKLSE
-1115 RDTILEKVKKTLPE
+1115 RDTILEKVKKILPE
-1129 EKQAVKVISVNPIF
+1129 EKQAVKVVSVNPIF

-1149 N
+1149 S

>member
-1 MAIMALPKIIDNKRK
+1 MKKFPKIIDNTRVD
-16 KLAEVLIDISKQFEE
+16 LLNSLISVSANFDEISI
-31 LSVATGYWDI
+31 ATGYWD
-41 EGMKLILESIKDYK
+41 LEATALLLPHLKKYK
-55 KVRILIGREP
+55 KIRLLIGREP
-65 LLKRD
+65 LIPRHQL
-70 NKKDIEQPEPD
+70 NEVEPD
-81 YPDKDFFD
+81 FPDKDIFE
-89 DLSRIDPSPEL
+89 DLQKLKIDSNLKPTVKEL
-100 KQVVIQMKEMID
+100 KQLVDNKILEVK
-112 SDQLQVR
+112 VFKKA
-119 VYRRSFLHAKCYIF
+119 FLHAKCYIF
-133 GNYEST
+133 GNFESET
-139 EAIGIIGSSNFTR
+139 AIGVIGSSNFTK
-152 NGMTSNSELNSLES
+152 NGITSNRELNAGE
-166 DHRVVTFQPKT
+166 DDQRVVQFNPKNK
-177 PDQEVGHL
+177 DQEHGHL
-185 FWFDELWND
+185 SWFEEVWTDEGCV
-194 EKTEEWTGKF
+194 EWTGKF

-243 ALTDRKLQSFQ
+243 ALSDRKLQNFQ

-291 YSGRRIIVIAPK
+291 YTGRRIIVIAPK

-315 ERILGITVVSMQN
+315 EKILGITVVSMQN

-435 SQNRAQ
+435 GQNRAQ
-441 GNDME
+441 GNDMA

-502 GEYQS
+502 GDYQS
-507 IEINSV
+507 IKINSA
-513 IKSIEKTAVEN
+513 IEPIEKTSVEK

-537 QLEGLKDQEIDVSD
+537 QLDESEDQEIDISD

-560 YILSLS
+560 YILALS

-573 MYDYKVYGKTLEDIK
+573 MYDHKVYGKKLEDIK
-588 NIKFTKETKEKLG
+588 NIKFTKETKDKIGL
-601 WQLSMYG
+601 QLSMYG

-618 ESSSYSLLESVKKYQ
+618 ESSSYALLESVKKYQ
-633 KRLKTFEDIFLQENL
+633 KRLKTFEDILLQENL

-668 NLDLT
+668 NIDLT
-673 DDEIL
+673 DDEII

-685 IQVSQDTHNIN
+685 TKVSTDSHNIN

-701 IASEKKILTAIIE
+701 LASEKKILTAIVE
-714 LTEQFKNKD
+714 LTEQFKSKD
-723 KKLEVF
+723 KKLEIF
-729 LDKVTEIAKK
+729 LRKVTEIAKK

-744 ILVFSFFADTIR
+744 ILVFSFFADTVR
-756 YLKENIFNN
+756 YLKENILNFAEN
-765 NEDIFTANNTEFV
+765 IFTVENTEFV

-795 VAKDARERVST
+795 VAKDARDRIT
-806 EEELTYL
+806 DKEELTYL
-813 FSTDILAEGQNL
+813 FSTDVLAEGQNL

-900 EQINPVHYK
+900 EQINPIHYK
-909 GIYDVDSDTATTEYL
+909 GIYDTDSDTATAEYL

-938 TSDLKHFREQ
+938 ISDLKHFREQ
-948 VDQETQ
+948 ATPEAQN
-954 KAIEKIPIYKWGV
+954 AIEKIPLYKWGV
-967 VDQSKIALS
+967 VDQSKILQS
-976 PEVLVFSQSE
+976 PEVLVFSRSE
-986 FSNNQKQFAFYRNNK
+986 FSNNQKQYTFYRNNK
-1001 NANALDVLLTG
+1001 KANALDVLLTG
-1012 EALQVLRSNDQ
+1012 EALQVLRSNNQ
-1023 ERKKDNIAL
+1023 ERKKDNIFL
-1032 DKKLHLEYVSKNG
+1032 DKKSHLEYVSKNG

-1067 EATTVGWNTTDRARL
+1067 EAMNVGWSASDRARL
-1082 ESLLLTRNVFHGR
+1082 ENLLMTRNVFHGR

-1103 LREVIRDGKLSE
+1103 LREVIREGKLSE
-1115 RDTILEKVKKTLPE
+1115 RDSILEKIKRILPE
-1129 EKQAVKVISVNPIF
+1129 EKQTVKVVSVNPIF

>member
-1 MAIMALPKIIDNKRK
+1 MKKFPKIIDNKRVN
-16 KLAEVLIDISKQFEE
+16 LLESLISVSENFDEISI
-31 LSVATGYWDI
+31 ATGYWD
-41 EGMKLILESIKDYK
+41 LEATALLLPYLKKYK
-55 KVRILIGREP
+55 KIRLLIGREP
-65 LLKRD
+65 LIPRHQL
-70 NKKDIEQPEPD
+70 NEVEPD
-81 YPDKDFFD
+81 FPDKDIFE
-89 DLSRIDPSPEL
+89 DLQKLKIDSNLKPTVQEL
-100 KQVVIQMKEMID
+100 KILVDNKILEVK
-112 SDQLQVR
+112 VFKKA
-119 VYRRSFLHAKCYIF
+119 FLHAKCYIF
-133 GNYEST
+133 GNFESET
-139 EAIGIIGSSNFTR
+139 AIGVIGSSNFTK
-152 NGMTSNSELNSLES
+152 NGLTTNRELNAGE
-166 DHRVVTFQPKT
+166 DDQRVVQFNPKNK
-177 PDQEVGHL
+177 DQEHGHL
-185 FWFDELWND
+185 SWFEEVWIDD
-194 EKTEEWTGKF
+194 GCIEWTGKF

-243 ALTDRKLQSFQ
+243 ALSDRKLQNFQ

-291 YSGRRIIVIAPK
+291 YTGRRIIVIAPK

-347 VIDESHN
+347 VVDESHN

-374 DANTLLLTATPVN
+374 DADTLLLTATPVN

-441 GNDME
+441 GSDMD

-474 ELDGKGLEIDG
+474 ELNGRGLEIDG

-502 GEYQS
+502 GDYQS
-507 IEINSV
+507 IKINSA
-513 IKSIEKTAVEN
+513 IEPIEKTPVEK
-524 IQETTDIL
+524 IQETTDVL

-537 QLEGLKDQEIDVSD
+537 QLQESDGQEIDISD

-573 MYDYKVYGKTLEDIK
+573 MYDHKVYGKELEDIK
-588 NIKFTKETKEKLG
+588 NIKFTKETKEKIGL
-601 WQLSMYG
+601 QLSMYG

-618 ESSSYSLLESVKKYQ
+618 ESSSYALLESVKKYQ
-633 KRLKTFEDIFLQENL
+633 KRLKTFEDILLQENL

-668 NLDLT
+668 NIDLT

-685 IQVSQDTHNIN
+685 TKISTDSHNIN

-701 IASEKKILTAIIE
+701 LASEKKILTAIVE
-714 LTEQFKNKD
+714 LTDQFKSKD

-729 LDKVTEIAKK
+729 LRKVTEIAKK

-744 ILVFSFFADTIR
+744 ILVFSFFADTVR
-756 YLKENIFNN
+756 YLKENTLNGAGN
-765 NEDIFTANNTEFV
+765 IFTVENTEFV

-795 VAKDARERVST
+795 VAKDARDRVSDK
-806 EEELTYL
+806 EELTYL
-813 FSTDILAEGQNL
+813 FSTDVLAEGQNL

-900 EQINPVHYK
+900 EQINPIHYK
-909 GIYDVDSDTATTEYL
+909 GIYDTDSDTATAEYL

-938 TSDLKHFREQ
+938 ISDLKHFREQ
-948 VDQETQ
+948 AKPEAQN
-954 KAIEKIPIYKWGV
+954 AIEKIPMHKWGV
-967 VDQSKIALS
+967 VDQSKIIQS

-986 FSNNQKQFAFYRNNK
+986 FSNNQRQFTFYRNNK
-1001 NANALDVLLTG
+1001 SSNALDVLLTG

-1023 ERKKDNIAL
+1023 ERKKDNISL
-1032 DKKLHLEYVSKNG
+1032 DKKIHLEYVSKNG

-1067 EATTVGWNTTDRARL
+1067 EAMTVGWGATDRARL

-1103 LREVIRDGKLSE
+1103 LREVIREGKLSE
-1115 RDTILEKVKKTLPE
+1115 RDSILGEIKKMLPE
-1129 EKQAVKVISVNPIF
+1129 EKLSVKVVAVNPIF
-1143 GFSRDN
+1143 GFARDN

>member
-1 MAIMALPKIIDNKRK
+1 MKKFPKIIDNKRVN
-16 KLAEVLIDISKQFEE
+16 LLESLISASDNFDEISI
-31 LSVATGYWDI
+31 ATGYWD
-41 EGMKLILESIKDYK
+41 LEATALLLPYLKKYK
-55 KVRILIGREP
+55 KIRLLIGREP
-65 LLKRD
+65 LIPRYQLNEVESD
-70 NKKDIEQPEPD
+70 F
-81 YPDKDFFD
+81 PDKDIFE
-89 DLSRIDPSPEL
+89 DLQKLKIGSNLKPTVKEL
-100 KQVVIQMKEMID
+100 KLLVDNKILEVK
-112 SDQLQVR
+112 V
-119 VYRRSFLHAKCYIF
+119 FKKAFFHAKCYIF
-133 GNYEST
+133 GNFES
-139 EAIGIIGSSNFTR
+139 ENAIGVIGSSNFTK
-152 NGMTSNSELNSLES
+152 NGLTTNRELNAGE
-166 DHRVVTFQPKT
+166 DDQRVVHFNPKNK
-177 PDQEVGHL
+177 DQEHGHL
-185 FWFDELWND
+185 SWF
-194 EKTEEWTGKF
+194 EEVWTDDGCIKWTGKF

-214 ELLFSPYEMYIKTLD
+214 ELLFSSYEMYIKTLD

-243 ALTDRKLQSFQ
+243 ALSDRKLQNFQ

-291 YSGRRIIVIAPK
+291 YTGRRIIVIVPK

-354 LRSHNSKRFQQISEW
+354 LRSHNGKRFQQISEW

-441 GNDME
+441 GNDMA

-474 ELDGKGLEIDG
+474 ELNGKGLEIDG

-492 IKVSNETFNS
+492 IKVSNKTFNS

-507 IEINSV
+507 IKIDSV
-513 IKSIEKTAVEN
+513 IESIEKTSVEK

-537 QLEGLKDQEIDVSD
+537 QLEEFKSEAIDITD

-566 FIPYRTS
+566 FIPYRTA
-573 MYDYKVYGKTLEDIK
+573 MYDHKVYGKTLEEIK
-588 NIKFTKETKEKLG
+588 NIKFTKETKENLG

-608 LLRIVWLKRF
+608 LLRIVLLKRF
-618 ESSSYSLLESVKKYQ
+618 ESSSYALLASVKKYQ
-633 KRLKTFEDIFLQENL
+633 KRLKTFEDILLQENL

-685 IQVSQDTHNIN
+685 TKISKDSHNIT

-701 IASEKKILTAIIE
+701 LDSENKILTAIIE
-714 LTEQFKNKD
+714 LTEQFKSKD

-729 LDKVTEIAKK
+729 LEKVTEIAKA

-744 ILVFSFFADTIR
+744 ILIFSFFADTVR
-756 YLKENIFNN
+756 YLKENVPSSAGN
-765 NEDIFTANNTEFV
+765 IFTIDNTEFV

-795 VAKDARERVST
+795 IAKDACDRVS
-806 EEELTYL
+806 EKEELTYL
-813 FSTDILAEGQNL
+813 FSTDVLAEGQNL

-858 EVEVINIVPNKE
+858 EIEVINIVPNKE
-870 LDQFL
+870 LDEFL

-900 EQINPVHYK
+900 EQINPIHYK
-909 GIYDVDSDTATTEYL
+909 GIYDTDSDTATAEYL

-938 TSDLKHFREQ
+938 ISDLKHFREQ
-948 VDQETQ
+948 ATPEAQS
-954 KAIEKIPIYKWGV
+954 ALEKIPLSKWGV
-967 VDQSKIALS
+967 IDQTKILQS
-976 PEVLVFSQSE
+976 PEVLIFSRSE
-986 FSNNQKQFAFYRNNK
+986 FSNNQKQFTFYRNNK
-1001 NANALDVLLTG
+1001 SANALDVLLTG
-1012 EALQVLRSNDQ
+1012 EALQALRSNNQ
-1023 ERKKDNIAL
+1023 ERKKDNISL

-1050 FDNHIQRL
+1050 FDNNIQRL

-1067 EATTVGWNTTDRARL
+1067 EAMTVGWSASDRARL

-1103 LREVIRDGKLSE
+1103 LREVIREGKLSE
-1115 RDTILEKVKKTLPE
+1115 RDEILEKIQKMLPE
-1129 EKQAVKVISVNPIF
+1129 EKKPVKVVSVSPIF

>member
-1 MAIMALPKIIDNKRK
+1 MKKFPKIIDNKRVN
-16 KLAEVLIDISKQFEE
+16 LLESLISVSENFDEISI
-31 LSVATGYWDI
+31 ATGYWD
-41 EGMKLILESIKDYK
+41 LEATALLLPYLKKYK
-55 KVRILIGREP
+55 KIRLLIGREP
-65 LLKRD
+65 LIPRHQL
-70 NKKDIEQPEPD
+70 NEVEPD
-81 YPDKDFFD
+81 FPDKDIFE
-89 DLSRIDPSPEL
+89 DLQKLKIDSNLKPTVREL
-100 KQVVIQMKEMID
+100 KLLVDNKILEVK
-112 SDQLQVR
+112 VFKKA
-119 VYRRSFLHAKCYIF
+119 FLHAKCYIF
-133 GNYEST
+133 GNFES
-139 EAIGIIGSSNFTR
+139 EIAIGVIGSSNFTK
-152 NGMTSNSELNSLES
+152 NGLTTNRELNAGE
-166 DHRVVTFQPKT
+166 DDQRVVQFNPKNK
-177 PDQEVGHL
+177 DQEHGHL
-185 FWFDELWND
+185 SWFEEVWTDD
-194 EKTEEWTGKF
+194 GCIEWTGKF

-243 ALTDRKLQSFQ
+243 ALSDRKLQNFQ

-291 YSGRRIIVIAPK
+291 YTGRRIIVIAPK

-347 VIDESHN
+347 VVDESHN

-441 GNDME
+441 GNDMD

-474 ELDGKGLEIDG
+474 ELNGKGLEIDG

-502 GEYQS
+502 GDYQS
-507 IEINSV
+507 IKINSA
-513 IKSIEKTAVEN
+513 IKSIEKTPVEK
-524 IQETTDIL
+524 IQETTDVL

-537 QLEGLKDQEIDVSD
+537 QLQESDDQEIDISD

-560 YILSLS
+560 YILALS

-573 MYDYKVYGKTLEDIK
+573 MYDHKVYGKDLEDIK
-588 NIKFTKETKEKLG
+588 NIKFTKETKEKIGL
-601 WQLSMYG
+601 QLSMYG

-618 ESSSYSLLESVKKYQ
+618 ESSSYALLESVKKYQ
-633 KRLKTFEDIFLQENL
+633 KRLKTFEDILLQENL

-668 NLDLT
+668 NIDLT

-685 IQVSQDTHNIN
+685 TKISTDSHDIN

-701 IASEKKILTAIIE
+701 LASEKKILIAIVE
-714 LTEQFKNKD
+714 LTDQFKSKD

-729 LDKVTEIAKK
+729 LRKVTEIAKK

-744 ILVFSFFADTIR
+744 ILVFSFFADTVR
-756 YLKENIFNN
+756 YLKENTLNGAGN
-765 NEDIFTANNTEFV
+765 IFTVENTEFV

-795 VAKDARERVST
+795 LAKDARDRVS
-806 EEELTYL
+806 EKEELTYL
-813 FSTDILAEGQNL
+813 FSTDVLAEGQNL

-900 EQINPVHYK
+900 EQINPIHYK
-909 GIYDVDSDTATTEYL
+909 GIYDTDSDTATAEYL

-938 TSDLKHFREQ
+938 ISDLKHFREQ
-948 VDQETQ
+948 AKPEAQD
-954 KAIEKIPIYKWGV
+954 AIEKIPMHKWGV
-967 VDQSKIALS
+967 VDQSKIIQS

-986 FSNNQKQFAFYRNNK
+986 FSNNQKQFTFYRNNK
-1001 NANALDVLLTG
+1001 SSNALDVLLTG

-1023 ERKKDNIAL
+1023 ERKKDKISL
-1032 DKKLHLEYVSKNG
+1032 DKKIHLEYVSKNG

-1067 EATTVGWNTTDRARL
+1067 EAMTVGWSATDRARL

-1095 IARKLTKQ
+1095 IARKLTKK
-1103 LREVIRDGKLSE
+1103 LREVIREGKTEE
-1115 RDTILEKVKKTLPE
+1115 RDAILEKIKKILPE
-1129 EKQAVKVISVNPIF
+1129 ERMQVKVVSVNPIF

-1149 N
+1149 S

>member
-1 MAIMALPKIIDNKRK
+1 MKKFPKIIDNTRVD
-16 KLAEVLIDISKQFEE
+16 LLNSLISVSANFNEISI
-31 LSVATGYWDI
+31 ATGYWD
-41 EGMKLILESIKDYK
+41 LEATALLLPHLKKYK
-55 KVRILIGREP
+55 KIRLLIGREP
-65 LLKRD
+65 LIPRHQL
-70 NKKDIEQPEPD
+70 NEVEPD
-81 YPDKDFFD
+81 FPDKDIFE
-89 DLSRIDPSPEL
+89 DLQKLKIDSNLKPTVKEL
-100 KQVVIQMKEMID
+100 KQLVDNKILEVKIFKKA
-112 SDQLQVR
+112 
-119 VYRRSFLHAKCYIF
+119 FLHAKCYIF
-133 GNYEST
+133 GNFESET
-139 EAIGIIGSSNFTR
+139 AIGVIGSSNFTK
-152 NGMTSNSELNSLES
+152 NGITSNRELNAGE
-166 DHRVVTFQPKT
+166 DDQRVVQFNPKNKN
-177 PDQEVGHL
+177 QEHGHL
-185 FWFDELWND
+185 SWFEEVWTDEGCV
-194 EKTEEWTGKF
+194 EWTGKF

-243 ALTDRKLQSFQ
+243 ALSDRKLQNFQ

-282 ITAIGVIRQ
+282 ITAIGVISQ
-291 YSGRRIIVIAPK
+291 YTGRRIIVIAPK

-315 ERILGITVVSMQN
+315 EKLLGITVISMQN

-337 KDRYMPISLF
+337 KDKYMPISLF

-441 GNDME
+441 GNDMK

-502 GEYQS
+502 GDYQS
-507 IEINSV
+507 IIINSA
-513 IKSIEKTAVEN
+513 IEAIENNPVEK
-524 IQETTDIL
+524 IQETTDVL

-537 QLEGLKDQEIDVSD
+537 QLEELNDNEIDISD

-560 YILSLS
+560 YILALS

-573 MYDYKVYGKTLEDIK
+573 MYDYKVYGKSLEEIK
-588 NIKFTKETKEKLG
+588 NIKFTKETKKKIGL
-601 WQLSMYG
+601 QLSMYG

-618 ESSSYSLLESVKKYQ
+618 ESSSYALLESVKKYQ
-633 KRLKTFEDIFLQENL
+633 KRLKTFEDILSQENL

-668 NLDLT
+668 NIDLT
-673 DDEIL
+673 DDEII

-685 IQVSQDTHNIN
+685 VKISTDSHNIN

-701 IASEKKILTAIIE
+701 LALEKKILIAIVE
-714 LTEQFKNKD
+714 LTEQFKSKD

-729 LDKVTEIAKK
+729 LKKVTEIAK
-739 DPNKK
+739 DNPNKK
-744 ILVFSFFADTIR
+744 ILVFSFFADTVR
-756 YLKENIFNN
+756 YLKENVLNNIENIFNEKN
-765 NEDIFTANNTEFV
+765 SEFV

-795 VAKDARERVST
+795 VAKDARDRVSK
-806 EEELTYL
+806 EKELTYL
-813 FSTDILAEGQNL
+813 FSTDVLAEGQNL

-900 EQINPVHYK
+900 EQINPIHYK
-909 GIYDVDSDTATTEYL
+909 GIYDTDSNTATVEYL

-938 TSDLKHFREQ
+938 ISDLKHFREQ
-948 VDQETQ
+948 TTSEIQNS
-954 KAIEKIPIYKWGV
+954 IEKIPLSKWGV
-967 VDQSKIALS
+967 VDQSKILQS

-986 FSNNQKQFAFYRNNK
+986 FSNNQKQFTFYRNNK
-1001 NANALDVLLTG
+1001 NNNALDILLTG
-1012 EALQVLRSNDQ
+1012 EALQILRSNDQ
-1023 ERKKDNIAL
+1023 ERKKDNISL

-1067 EATTVGWNTTDRARL
+1067 EAMNVGWGASDRARL
-1082 ESLLLTRNVFHGR
+1082 ESLLMTRNVFHGR

-1103 LREVIRDGKLSE
+1103 LREVIREGKLSE
-1115 RDTILEKVKKTLPE
+1115 RDIILEKIKKILPE
-1129 EKQAVKVISVNPIF
+1129 ERQTVKVVSVNPIF
-1143 GFSRDN
+1143 GFSREN

>member
-1 MAIMALPKIIDNKRK
+1 MKNKFPKIIDNKRVNLLESLVSVSK
-16 KLAEVLIDISKQFEE
+16 NFDEISI
-31 LSVATGYWDI
+31 ATGYWD
-41 EGMKLILESIKDYK
+41 LEATALLLPYLKKYK
-55 KVRILIGREP
+55 KIRLLIGREP
-65 LLKRD
+65 LIPRHQL
-70 NKKDIEQPEPD
+70 NEVEPD
-81 YPDKDFFD
+81 FPDKDIFE
-89 DLSRIDPSPEL
+89 DLQKLKIDSNLKPTVKEL
-100 KQVVIQMKEMID
+100 KILVDTKILE
-112 SDQLQVR
+112 VR
-119 VYRRSFLHAKCYIF
+119 VFKKAFLHAKCYIF
-133 GNYEST
+133 GNFESET
-139 EAIGIIGSSNFTR
+139 AIGVIGSSNFTK
-152 NGMTSNSELNSLES
+152 NGLTTNRELNAGE
-166 DHRVVTFQPKT
+166 DDQRVVQFNPKNK
-177 PDQEVGHL
+177 DQEHGHL
-185 FWFDELWND
+185 SWFEEVWTDD
-194 EKTEEWTGKF
+194 GCIEWTGKF

-243 ALTDRKLQSFQ
+243 ALSDRKLQNFQ

-291 YSGRRIIVIAPK
+291 YAGRRIIVIAPK

-337 KDRYMPISLF
+337 KDRYMPIGLF

-354 LRSHNSKRFQQISEW
+354 LRSHTSKRFQQISEW

-441 GNDME
+441 GKDMR

-474 ELDGKGLEIDG
+474 ELNGKGLEIDG

-502 GEYQS
+502 GDYQS
-507 IEINSV
+507 IKINSA
-513 IKSIEKTAVEN
+513 IEPIEKTPVEK

-537 QLEGLKDQEIDVSD
+537 QLQESDGQEIDISD

-573 MYDYKVYGKTLEDIK
+573 MYDHKVYGKNLEEIK
-588 NIKFTKETKEKLG
+588 NIKFTKETKEKIGL
-601 WQLSMYG
+601 QLSMYG

-618 ESSSYSLLESVKKYQ
+618 ESSSYALLESVKKYQ
-633 KRLKTFEDIFLQENL
+633 KRLKTFEDILLQENL

-668 NLDLT
+668 NIDLT

-678 EKAKKLG
+678 EKARALG
-685 IQVSQDTHNIN
+685 VQVSTDSHNIN

-701 IASEKKILTAIIE
+701 LASENKILYAILD
-714 LTEQFKNKD
+714 LTKQFKSKD
-723 KKLEVF
+723 KKLGVF
-729 LDKVTEIAKK
+729 LQKITDIAHE
-739 DPNKK
+739 DPKKK
-744 ILVFSFFADTIR
+744 ILVFSFFADTVQ
-756 YLKENIFNN
+756 YLKDNVPNSN
-765 NEDIFTANNTEFV
+765 AKIFTTQNTEFV
-778 SGKEKANAMR
+778 SGRDQVNAMR

-795 VAKDARERVST
+795 VAKDARDRVS
-806 EEELTYL
+806 EKEELTYL
-813 FSTDILAEGQNL
+813 FSTDVLAEGQNL

-900 EQINPVHYK
+900 EQINPIHYK
-909 GIYDVDSDTATTEYL
+909 GIYDTDSDTATAEYL

-938 TSDLKHFREQ
+938 ISDLKHFREQ
-948 VDQETQ
+948 ATPEAQN
-954 KAIEKIPIYKWGV
+954 AIEKIPLSKWGV
-967 VDQSKIALS
+967 LDQRNILQI
-976 PEVLVFSQSE
+976 PYDVIVFSKSE
-986 FSNNQKQFAFYRNNK
+986 FSNNQKQFTFYHNSK
-1001 NANALDVLLTG
+1001 NTNSLGALLTG
-1012 EALQVLRSNDQ
+1012 EALQILRSTNK
-1023 ERKKDNIAL
+1023 ERKKDNISL
-1032 DKKLHLEYVSKNG
+1032 SKQSHFDSVKTDG

-1050 FDNHIQRL
+1050 FDGYAQRL
-1058 TPSQQTILD
+1058 TASQQTVLD
-1067 EATTVGWNTTDRARL
+1067 EAMNVGWNASDRARL

-1095 IARKLTKQ
+1095 IARKLTRQ
-1103 LREVIRDGKLSE
+1103 LREVIRDGKSSE
-1115 RDTILEKVKKTLPE
+1115 RNSIFEKIRKILPE
-1129 EKQAVKVISVNPIF
+1129 EQPTVRAISVNPIF
-1143 GFSRDN
+1143 GFSREN

>member
-1 MAIMALPKIIDNKRK
+1 MKKFPKIIDNKRIN
-16 KLAEVLIDISKQFEE
+16 LLDTLISVSENFDEISI
-31 LSVATGYWDI
+31 ATGYWD
-41 EGMKLILESIKDYK
+41 LEATALLLPHLKNYK
-55 KVRILIGREP
+55 KIRLLIGREP
-65 LLKRD
+65 LIPRHQLNEVEPDFPDQDIFEDLQKLKIDSNLKPTVKELKLLVD
-70 NKKDIEQPEPD
+70 NKILEVKVF
-81 YPDKDFFD
+81 K
-89 DLSRIDPSPEL
+89 
-100 KQVVIQMKEMID
+100 KA
-112 SDQLQVR
+112 
-119 VYRRSFLHAKCYIF
+119 FLHAKCYIF
-133 GNYEST
+133 GNFESET
-139 EAIGIIGSSNFTR
+139 ALGVIGSSNFTK
-152 NGMTSNSELNSLES
+152 NGLTTNRELNAGE
-166 DHRVVTFQPKT
+166 DDQRVVQFNPKNET
-177 PDQEVGHL
+177 QEHGHL
-185 FWFDELWND
+185 SWFEEVWTDGGCI
-194 EKTEEWTGKF
+194 EWTGKF

-243 ALTDRKLQSFQ
+243 ALSDRKLQNFQ

-291 YSGRRIIVIAPK
+291 YTGRRIIVIAPK

-347 VIDESHN
+347 VVDESHN

-441 GNDME
+441 GNNMD

-474 ELDGKGLEIDG
+474 ELNGKGLEIDG

-502 GEYQS
+502 GDYQS
-507 IEINSV
+507 IKINSA
-513 IKSIEKTAVEN
+513 IESIEKTPVEK
-524 IQETTDIL
+524 IQETTDVL

-537 QLEGLKDQEIDVSD
+537 QLQGSNDQEINISD

-560 YILSLS
+560 YILALS

-573 MYDYKVYGKTLEDIK
+573 MYDHKVYGKELEDIK
-588 NIKFTKETKEKLG
+588 NIKFTKETKEKIGL
-601 WQLSMYG
+601 QLSMYG

-618 ESSSYSLLESVKKYQ
+618 ESSSYALLESVKKYQ
-633 KRLKTFEDIFLQENL
+633 KRLKTFEDILLQENL

-668 NLDLT
+668 NIDLT

-685 IQVSQDTHNIN
+685 TKISTDSHNIN
-696 AIKED
+696 AIKD
-701 IASEKKILTAIIE
+701 DLASEKKILTAIVE
-714 LTEQFKNKD
+714 LTDQFKSKD

-729 LDKVTEIAKK
+729 LRKVTEIAKK

-744 ILVFSFFADTIR
+744 ILVFSFFADTVR
-756 YLKENIFNN
+756 YLKENTLNSAGN
-765 NEDIFTANNTEFV
+765 IFTVENTEFV

-795 VAKDARERVST
+795 VAKDARDRVSKK
-806 EEELTYL
+806 EELTYL
-813 FSTDILAEGQNL
+813 FSTDVLAEGQNL

-900 EQINPVHYK
+900 EQINPIHYK
-909 GIYDVDSDTATTEYL
+909 GIYDTDSDTATAEYL

-938 TSDLKHFREQ
+938 ISDLKHFREQ
-948 VDQETQ
+948 VTQEAQ
-954 KAIEKIPIYKWGV
+954 DAIEKIPLSKWGV
-967 VDQSKIALS
+967 VDQSKIMQS

-986 FSNNQKQFAFYRNNK
+986 FSNNQKQFTFYRNNK
-1001 NANALDVLLTG
+1001 SSNALDVLLTG
-1012 EALQVLRSNDQ
+1012 EALQVLRSNDR
-1023 ERKKDNIAL
+1023 ERKKDNISL

-1067 EATTVGWNTTDRARL
+1067 EAMTVGWSATDRARL

-1103 LREVIRDGKLSE
+1103 LREVIREGKLSE
-1115 RDTILEKVKKTLPE
+1115 RDSILGKIKKMLPE
-1129 EKQAVKVISVNPIF
+1129 EMQSVKVVSVNPIF
-1143 GFSRDN
+1143 GFARDN

>member
-1 MAIMALPKIIDNKRK
+1 MKKFPKIIDNKRVS
-16 KLAEVLIDISKQFEE
+16 LLDSLISVSENFDEISI
-31 LSVATGYWDI
+31 ATGYWD
-41 EGMKLILESIKDYK
+41 LEATALLLPYLKNYK
-55 KVRILIGREP
+55 KIRLLIGREP
-65 LLKRD
+65 LIPRHEL
-70 NKKDIEQPEPD
+70 NEVEPD
-81 YPDKDFFD
+81 FPDKDIFE
-89 DLSRIDPSPEL
+89 DLQRIKIESNLKPTVKEL
-100 KQVVIQMKEMID
+100 KKLVD
-112 SDQLQVR
+112 SKILEVK
-119 VYRRSFLHAKCYIF
+119 VYKKAFLHAKCYIF
-133 GNYEST
+133 GNFES
-139 EAIGIIGSSNFTR
+139 ESAIGIIGSSNFTK
-152 NGMTSNSELNSLES
+152 NGLTTNRELNAGE
-166 DHRVVTFQPKT
+166 DDQRVVQFNPKNKT
-177 PDQEVGHL
+177 QEYGHL
-185 FWFDELWND
+185 SWFDEVWTDDGCL
-194 EKTEEWTGKF
+194 EWTGKF
-204 IELVDTSVHG
+204 IELVDTSIHG

-243 ALTDRKLQSFQ
+243 VLSSRKLQNFQ

-291 YSGRRIIVIAPK
+291 YTGRRIIVIVPK

-315 ERILGITVVSMQN
+315 EKILGITVVSMQN

-441 GNDME
+441 GNDMA

-460 REFVIRNTRQSIEE
+460 REFVIRNTRQSIVE
-474 ELDGKGLEIDG
+474 ELNGKGLEIDG

-502 GEYQS
+502 GDYQS
-507 IEINSV
+507 IKINTA
-513 IKSIEKTAVEN
+513 IEPIEKTPVEK

-537 QLEGLKDQEIDVSD
+537 QLQESDGQEIDISD

-573 MYDYKVYGKTLEDIK
+573 MYDHKVYGKNLEEIK
-588 NIKFTKETKEKLG
+588 NIKFTKETKEKIGL
-601 WQLSMYG
+601 QLSMYG

-618 ESSSYSLLESVKKYQ
+618 ESSSYALLESVKKYQ
-633 KRLKTFEDIFLQENL
+633 KRLKTFEDILLQENL

-668 NLDLT
+668 NIDLT

-678 EKAKKLG
+678 EKARALG
-685 IQVSQDTHNIN
+685 VQISTDSHNIN

-701 IASEKKILTAIIE
+701 LASENKILDAILD
-714 LTEQFKNKD
+714 LTEQFKSKD

-729 LDKVTEIAKK
+729 LRKVTEIAKR

-744 ILVFSFFADTIR
+744 ILVFSFFADTVR
-756 YLKENIFNN
+756 YLKENILNSAEN
-765 NEDIFTANNTEFV
+765 IFTVENTEFV

-795 VAKDARERVST
+795 VAKDARDRVT
-806 EEELTYL
+806 KKEELTYL
-813 FSTDILAEGQNL
+813 FSTDVLAEGQNL

-900 EQINPVHYK
+900 EQINPIHYK
-909 GIYDVDSDTATTEYL
+909 GIYDADSDTATAEYL

-938 TSDLKHFREQ
+938 ISDLKHFREQ
-948 VDQETQ
+948 ATPEAQN
-954 KAIEKIPIYKWGV
+954 AIEKIPMHKWGV
-967 VDQSKIALS
+967 VDQSKIIQS

-986 FSNNQKQFAFYRNNK
+986 FSNNQKQFTFYRNNK
-1001 NANALDVLLTG
+1001 SSNALDVLLTG

-1023 ERKKDNIAL
+1023 ERKKDNISL
-1032 DKKLHLEYVSKNG
+1032 DKKIHLEYVSKNG

-1067 EATTVGWNTTDRARL
+1067 EAMTVGWSATDRARL

-1103 LREVIRDGKLSE
+1103 LREVIREGKLSE
-1115 RDTILEKVKKTLPE
+1115 RDSIFEKIKKMLPE
-1129 EKQAVKVISVNPIF
+1129 EMPSVKVVSVNPIF
-1143 GFSRDN
+1143 GFARDN

>member
-1 MAIMALPKIIDNKRK
+1 MTFPKLIDNNRVC
-16 KLAEVLIDISKQFEE
+16 LAEVLKQVSGLHNN

-41 EGMKLILESIKDYK
+41 EGMNLLMDSINNYQ

-70 NKKDIEQPEPD
+70 NTKKIQGPEPD
-81 YPDKDFFD
+81 YPDKDFFN
-89 DLSRIDPSPEL
+89 DLQIIRPTPEL
-100 KQVVIQMKEMID
+100 AKVVIRMKEMID
-112 SDQLQVR
+112 RGVIEVR

-133 GNYEST
+133 GSYESI
-139 EAIGIIGSSNFTR
+139 EAVGIVGSSNFTR
-152 NGMTSNSELNSLES
+152 NGLTSNSELNSLEQ
-166 DHRVVTFQPKT
+166 DVRVVTYQPNNKQ
-177 PDQEVGHL
+177 QEVGHL
-185 FWFDELWND
+185 FWFDQLWND

-243 ALTDRKLQSFQ
+243 ALSDRKLQNFQ

-291 YSGRRIIVIAPK
+291 YTGRRIIVIAPK
-303 SLVGQWENEIAR
+303 SLIGQWENEIAR
-315 ERILGITVVSMQN
+315 ERILGVTVVSMQN

-441 GNDME
+441 GNDMS

-474 ELDGKGLEIDG
+474 ELNGKGLEIDG

-502 GEYQS
+502 GDYQS
-507 IEINSV
+507 IEINSA
-513 IKSIEKTAVEN
+513 IEPIEKTPVEK
-524 IQETTDIL
+524 IQETTDSL

-537 QLEGLKDQEIDVSD
+537 QLEKSDDQGIDISD

-560 YILSLS
+560 YILALS

-573 MYDYKVYGKTLEDIK
+573 MYDHKVYGKKIEDIK
-588 NIKFTKETKEKLG
+588 NIKFTKETKEKIGL
-601 WQLSMYG
+601 QLSMYG

-618 ESSSYSLLESVKKYQ
+618 ESSSYALLESVKKYQ
-633 KRLKTFEDIFLQENL
+633 KRLKTFEDILLQENL

-668 NLDLT
+668 NIDLT

-685 IQVSQDTHNIN
+685 TKISTNSHNIS

-701 IASEKKILTAIIE
+701 LASEKKILTAIVE
-714 LTEQFKNKD
+714 LTEQFNSKD

-729 LDKVTEIAKK
+729 LRKVTEIAKK

-744 ILVFSFFADTIR
+744 ILVFSFFADTVR
-756 YLKENIFNN
+756 YLKENILNSAEN
-765 NEDIFTANNTEFV
+765 IFTVENTEFV
-778 SGKEKANAMR
+778 SGKEKASAMR

-795 VAKDARERVST
+795 VAKDARDRVT
-806 EEELTYL
+806 KKEELTYL
-813 FSTDILAEGQNL
+813 FSTDVLAEGQNL

-847 GRINRLGSPHS
+847 GRINRLGSLHS

-900 EQINPVHYK
+900 EQINPIHYK
-909 GIYDVDSDTATTEYL
+909 GIYDTDSDTATAEYL

-938 TSDLKHFREQ
+938 ISDLKHFREQ
-948 VDQETQ
+948 ATSEAQN
-954 KAIEKIPIYKWGV
+954 AIEKIPLSKWGV
-967 VDQSKIALS
+967 VDQSKILQS
-976 PEVLVFSQSE
+976 PDVLVFSRSE
-986 FSNNQKQFAFYRNNK
+986 FSNNQKQFTFYRNDK
-1001 NANALDVLLTG
+1001 KANALDVLLTG
-1012 EALQVLRSNDQ
+1012 EALQVLRSNNQ
-1023 ERKKDNIAL
+1023 ERKKDNISL

-1067 EATTVGWNTTDRARL
+1067 EAMNVGWSASDRARL
-1082 ESLLLTRNVFHGR
+1082 ESLLMTRNVFHGR

-1103 LREVIRDGKLSE
+1103 LREVIREGKLSE
-1115 RDTILEKVKKTLPE
+1115 RDSILEKIKKILPE
-1129 EKQAVKVISVNPIF
+1129 EKQTVKVVSVNPIF

>member
-1 MAIMALPKIIDNKRK
+1 MKKFPKIIDNKRVN
-16 KLAEVLIDISKQFEE
+16 LLESLISVSENFDEISI
-31 LSVATGYWDI
+31 ATGYWD
-41 EGMKLILESIKDYK
+41 LEATALLLPYLKKYK
-55 KVRILIGREP
+55 KIRLLIGREP
-65 LLKRD
+65 LIPRHQL
-70 NKKDIEQPEPD
+70 NEVEPD
-81 YPDKDFFD
+81 FPDKDIFE
-89 DLSRIDPSPEL
+89 DLQKLKVDSNLKPTVKEL
-100 KQVVIQMKEMID
+100 KLLVDNKILE
-112 SDQLQVR
+112 VR
-119 VYRRSFLHAKCYIF
+119 VFKKAFLHAKCYIF
-133 GNYEST
+133 GNFESET
-139 EAIGIIGSSNFTR
+139 AIGVIGSSNFTK
-152 NGMTSNSELNSLES
+152 NGLTTNRELNAGE
-166 DHRVVTFQPKT
+166 DDQRVVQFNPKNK
-177 PDQEVGHL
+177 DQEHGHL
-185 FWFDELWND
+185 SWFEEVWTDD
-194 EKTEEWTGKF
+194 GCIEWTGKF
-204 IELVDTSVHG
+204 IELIDTSVYG

-243 ALTDRKLQSFQ
+243 ALSDRKLQNFQ

-291 YSGRRIIVIAPK
+291 YTGRRIIVIAPK

-315 ERILGITVVSMQN
+315 EKILGITVVSMQN

-441 GNDME
+441 GNDMA

-460 REFVIRNTRQSIEE
+460 REFVIRNTRQSIED

-507 IEINSV
+507 IKIDSV
-513 IKSIEKTAVEN
+513 IESIEKTSVEK

-537 QLEGLKDQEIDVSD
+537 QLEELKVQKIDLSD

-566 FIPYRTS
+566 FVPYRTA
-573 MYDYKVYGKTLEDIK
+573 MYDHKVYSKTLEEIK
-588 NIKFTKETKEKLG
+588 NIRFTKETKENLG

-608 LLRIVWLKRF
+608 LLRIVLLKRF
-618 ESSSYSLLESVKKYQ
+618 ESSSYALLASVKKYQ
-633 KRLKTFEDIFLQENL
+633 KRLKAFEDILLQESL

-668 NLDLT
+668 NIDLT
-673 DDEIL
+673 DDEVL

-685 IQVSQDTHNIN
+685 IKISIDSHNIK

-701 IASEKKILTAIIE
+701 LAFENKILTAIIE
-714 LTEQFKNKD
+714 LTEQFKSKD

-729 LDKVTEIAKK
+729 LGKVTEIAKK

-744 ILVFSFFADTIR
+744 ILVFSFFADTVR
-756 YLKENIFNN
+756 YLKENILSSAGN
-765 NEDIFTANNTEFV
+765 IFTLENTEFV

-795 VAKDARERVST
+795 IAKDARDRVS
-806 EEELTYL
+806 EKDELTYL
-813 FSTDILAEGQNL
+813 FSTDVLAEGQNL

-858 EVEVINIVPNKE
+858 EIEVINIIPNKE
-870 LDQFL
+870 LDEFL

-900 EQINPVHYK
+900 EQINPIHYK
-909 GIYDVDSDTATTEYL
+909 GIYDTDSDTATAEYL

-938 TSDLKHFREQ
+938 ISDLKHFREQ
-948 VDQETQ
+948 TKPEAQNS
-954 KAIEKIPIYKWGV
+954 IEKIPMHKWGV
-967 VDQSKIALS
+967 VDQLKILQS

-986 FSNNQKQFAFYRNNK
+986 FSNNQKQFTFYRNNK

-1012 EALQVLRSNDQ
+1012 EALQALRSNDQ
-1023 ERKKDNIAL
+1023 ERKKDNISL

-1045 PQITR
+1045 SQITH

-1067 EATTVGWNTTDRARL
+1067 EAMTVGWSATDRARL

-1103 LREVIRDGKLSE
+1103 LREVIREGKLSE
-1115 RDTILEKVKKTLPE
+1115 RDSILEKIKKMLPE
-1129 EKQAVKVISVNPIF
+1129 EKQSVKVVSVNPIF
-1143 GFSRDN
+1143 GFARDN